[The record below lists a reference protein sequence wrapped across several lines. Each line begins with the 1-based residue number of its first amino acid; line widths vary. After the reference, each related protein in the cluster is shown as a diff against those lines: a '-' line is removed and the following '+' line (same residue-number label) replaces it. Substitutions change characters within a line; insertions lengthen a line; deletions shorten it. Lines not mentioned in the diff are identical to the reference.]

1 MTPKFILGNAKIPG
15 VWTFSLPAGWTCP
28 GAKECLCKANRETGK
43 VTDGPDTKFRCFAA
57 SDERYTATRMARWH
71 NFELLKGKST
81 EEMVDLLH
89 PNLPKAARI
98 VRIHVSGDFFSQSY
112 FDAWLQVARQN
123 PETLFYAYT
132 KSLKFW
138 VERLDNIPENMKLNA
153 SRGGLLDALIDKVG
167 LKSAEVVLSEGEA
180 DAKNLRI
187 DHDDSLAYGQ
197 DKSFALL
204 IHGTQ
209 PAGSIA
215 AKALS
220 ALRKLGKTGY
230 GKKLALVALI
240 MWSGGMGGVRYR
252 FWPVWSRPYNEN
264 IISRIIWFQGDTV

>member
-1 MTPKFILGNAKIPG
+1 MKPKFILGNAKIPG

-28 GAKECLCKANRETGK
+28 GARECLCKANRETGK

-57 SDERYTATRMARWH
+57 SDERYTATRMGRWH

-81 EEMVDLLH
+81 AEMVDILH
-89 PNLPKAARI
+89 PHLPKAAKI
-98 VRIHVSGDFFSQSY
+98 VRIHVSGDFFSQAY
-112 FDAWLQVARQN
+112 FDAWLEVARRN

-138 VERLDNIPENMKLNA
+138 VERMNEIPKNLKLNA
-153 SRGGLLDALIDKVG
+153 SRGGLLDALIDKVR
-167 LKSAEVVLSEGEA
+167 LKSAEVVFSEA
-180 DAKNLRI
+180 DAENRGLEI
-187 DHDDSLAYGQ
+187 DHNDSLAYGQ

-209 PAGSIA
+209 PAGSLA

-230 GKKLALVALI
+230 GKKLALAALV
-240 MWSGGMGGVRYR
+240 WAGGMDGIRYQY
-252 FWPVWSRPYNEN
+252 WPVWARPYNEN
-264 IISRIIWFQGDTV
+264 ILSRVIWFDGDMA

>member
-1 MTPKFILGNAKIPG
+1 MKPKFILGNAKIPG

-28 GAKECLCKANRETGK
+28 GANECLCKADRDTGK
-43 VTDGPDTKFRCFAA
+43 VTDGPNTRFRCFAA

-71 NFELLKGKST
+71 NFELLKGKT
-81 EEMVDLLH
+81 MDEMIDILH
-89 PNLPKAARI
+89 PNLPGNARI
-98 VRIHVSGDFFSQSY
+98 VRIHVSGDFYSQVY
-112 FDAWLQVARQN
+112 FDAWMEVARRN
-123 PETLFYAYT
+123 PQTLFYAYT

-138 VERLDNIPENMKLNA
+138 VTRMNQLPDNFKLNA

-167 LKSAEVVLSEGEA
+167 LKSAEVVFSEDEA
-180 DAKNLRI
+180 VKRGLEI
-187 DHDDSLAYGQ
+187 DHNDSLAYGQ

-204 IHGTQ
+204 LHGTQ

-230 GKKLALVALI
+230 GKKLAVAMMI
-240 MWSGGMGGVRYR
+240 CFACIEGIPMKM
-252 FWPVWSRPYNEN
+252 WPVWGRPGNQN
-264 IISRIIWFQGDTV
+264 IISRAKYWGEKFS